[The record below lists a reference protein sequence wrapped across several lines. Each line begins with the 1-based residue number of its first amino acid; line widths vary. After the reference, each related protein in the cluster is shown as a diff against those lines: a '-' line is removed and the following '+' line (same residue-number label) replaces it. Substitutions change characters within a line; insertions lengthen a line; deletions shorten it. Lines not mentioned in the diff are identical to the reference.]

1 MSVSH
6 RVGQLVSKDVWVLRV
21 ITVPDKVSTWKT
33 KYTTIKNSLNAS
45 ELSSCCL
52 LWEFGNFM
60 LKSTSW
66 IFLFVCR
73 TQDSP
78 FNRLWGSVNHNND
91 VINGSMT
98 VTY

>member
-6 RVGQLVSKDVWVLRV
+6 RVGQLVSKGVWILGV
-21 ITVPDKVSTWKT
+21 ITVPDKVSIGKT
-33 KYTTIKNSLNAS
+33 KYTTIKNSLNTS
-45 ELSSCCL
+45 EWSSCCL

-66 IFLFVCR
+66 SFLLVCR

-78 FNRLWGSVNHNND
+78 FNRLWGSVSHNND